1 MKRIVTDLL
10 IVFVLSLG
18 TSSYL
23 LAQSL
28 TADRFLAGV
37 SAHPVGDEMEHTKAD
52 EIAAYLRSASR
63 PEVESVLPAV
73 LASVR
78 SGGEPHARLYATEFL
93 IVIAMQLDGA
103 DLAVLLSS
111 SSEEISSLI
120 VDSNPEI
127 QKMAVDISG
136 FVIGKAGTNNQPYM
150 SAMQTAIQRLQTPQD
165 AGVNIIVPLL
175 TLGRSDPGALKSVL
189 AFLQR
194 DDLTASTRSQLVY
207 QLGES
212 PGLPEEINQY
222 PVKGLGDPD
231 PSVRA
236 SAVVAF
242 ANSTTE
248 YHTLA
253 KDRVERIAV
262 DSQENSQVRQLAKE
276 ALAGKTALSPDID
289 LPPDKPNNLTADRF
303 LEGVAAR
310 PVGDQVE
317 QDQCLAI
324 YRALN
329 TAPPAEVE
337 RELQDILQYVLSG
350 KEIHARKYAALL
362 LTAIAIR
369 PDGAALLS
377 SKSEEISSLIV
388 DADPGI
394 QRAAVTVAFWAG
406 PNQQRYVSAFEAAIK
421 RVQTPQDID
430 VQMVSSL
437 ARIGSGDP
445 DALKSVLDFMQR
457 DDLTVSTRSDLVHFL
472 GAVPGLPKEIDQAL
486 AKGLDDTDPTVRAA
500 AVVAFAD
507 STTAFHTLAKSRVEG
522 MANDAQENPKVREL
536 AKEVLAGQTHLNPNV
551 LVPNA
556 EILPEKPADH

>member
-262 DSQENSQVRQLAKE
+262 DSQENPQVRQLAKE

-394 QRAAVTVAFWAG
+394 QRAAVTVAFWEG